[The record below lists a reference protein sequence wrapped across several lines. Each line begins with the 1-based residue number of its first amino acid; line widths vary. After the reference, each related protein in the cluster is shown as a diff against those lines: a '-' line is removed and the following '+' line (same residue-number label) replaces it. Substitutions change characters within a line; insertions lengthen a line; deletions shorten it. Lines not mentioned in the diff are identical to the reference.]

1 MSNVVVTLGGVAFQ
15 DFEVPEKIGFGGT
28 QRVAVQSLI
37 GGGRVVDVL
46 GEDAAEIR
54 FTGIF
59 SGNDAV
65 QRARSLDAARA
76 AGAAVPLCWDAFFY
90 NVVIADFVAD
100 YEKPWWIPFAL
111 RCVVTSEAVD
121 LGIVPTATLIAND
134 LSYAATLFGQAG
146 VVLAGFGDPT
156 VAGLSAAQG
165 VIGASIDSTGAA
177 LVRGAA
183 ALNGAGDAP
192 GGIAAVNQVT
202 ASAGTLAA
210 LSNIGGYVGRAASNL
225 VGSLL

>member
-1 MSNVVVTLGGVAFQ
+1 MVTLGGVAFQ

-46 GEDAAEIR
+46 GEDAAEIK

-59 SGNDAV
+59 SGTDAV

-90 NVVIADFVAD
+90 NVVIVDFVAD
-100 YEKPWWIPFAL
+100 YEKPWWIPFGL
-111 RCVVTSEAVD
+111 RCVVTSDAVD
-121 LGIVPTATLIAND
+121 IGIVPTATLVAND

-156 VAGLSAAQG
+156 VAALSAAQG
-165 VIGASIDSTGAA
+165 VIGAGIMNTGAA
-177 LVRGAA
+177 LVDGAA

-192 GGIAAVNQVT
+192 AGIAAVNQVT